1 MNEKNNKT
9 NFSNPKIAIL
19 LLLLIVLILGF
30 YESEKVIN
38 WETPRETE
46 NHYNIFQSMILSY
59 ASFSE
64 KIKSKLGLNNF
75 FEKEN
80 NFWLKI
86 KKSPLIFKE
95 NQIISPEESEKEEP
109 EIKLPIKPEP
119 PFRILIIGDS
129 FIAVWGGV
137 GEILEGELINYK
149 DVTVKR
155 FGEVSSGLSR
165 PDYFDWPSEAKEL
178 ILEEKPNIVIIMLGS
193 NDAQSLTKNLD
204 GKNIVLNYG
213 SEEWDKEYTKR
224 VSDFLKIL
232 EENNIFVFWI
242 GFPVM
247 KNKTYSDKIRHL
259 NSIYEKEIQNHRGTS
274 FISIRDFL
282 ADENG
287 NYTDYLLDDKGKY
300 KLVRLQDGIHLSRFG
315 GEIVVKEVIRNIRE
329 EIKLEPK

>member
-1 MNEKNNKT
+1 MNERNNKN
-9 NFSNPKIAIL
+9 NFSNPEIAIL
-19 LLLLIVLILGF
+19 LFVIAVLVLGF
-30 YESEKVIN
+30 FESKKVIT

-64 KIKSKLGLNNF
+64 KIKSELGLNNF

-86 KKSPLIFKE
+86 KKYPLIFKE
-95 NQIISPEESEKEEP
+95 NQIISPGENEKEEP
-109 EIKLPIKPEP
+109 EIKLPIKPES

-155 FGEVSSGLSR
+155 IGEVSSGLSR
-165 PDYFDWPSEAKEL
+165 PDYFDWKSKAREL
-178 ILEEKPNIVIIMLGS
+178 ILEEKPNIVIIMVGS
-193 NDAQSLTKNLD
+193 NDAQSLTINLD
-204 GKNIVLNYG
+204 GKNIILNYG
-213 SEEWDKEYTKR
+213 TEDWDKEYTKR
-224 VSDFLKIL
+224 VSDFLKIF

-247 KNKTYSDKIRHL
+247 KNKTYSEKIRHL

-274 FISIRDFL
+274 FISIWDFL

-300 KLVRLQDGIHLSRFG
+300 KLVRLRDGIHLSHFG
-315 GEIVVKEVIRNIRE
+315 GEIVVKEVIEKMEEKIR
-329 EIKLEPK
+329 LETK